1 MPKKVGQENSCT
13 AVGTGQGG
21 LCLVKDSCQRSTGYG
36 QALNNCQTMCQH
48 GSLLPRWEDGGRYNL
63 SGILGHVPILREKAR
78 WS

>member
-21 LCLVKDSCQRSTGYG
+21 QCLVWTPRRKSTEYG

-48 GSLLPRWEDGGRYNL
+48 GRLLPKREDVGRLNL
-63 SGILGHVPILREKAR
+63 SEILGHFSILRGKAR